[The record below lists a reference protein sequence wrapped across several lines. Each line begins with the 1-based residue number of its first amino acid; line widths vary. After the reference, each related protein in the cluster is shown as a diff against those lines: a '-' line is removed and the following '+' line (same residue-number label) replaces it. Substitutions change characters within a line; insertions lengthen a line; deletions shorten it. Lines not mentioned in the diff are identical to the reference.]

1 MNKKILIGILVI
13 FLIVI
18 SVAIIKFVSK
28 NDGSKQLELTY
39 DINAGIPFKWE
50 VEVEDESIVKYV
62 KNYVIEDENK
72 GGLVGGK
79 VSRNY
84 VFKGLKKGTTTIV
97 FKSLSTF
104 TICFSSFSTLPS
116 VKLTYLK
123 TIVVV
128 PFFKPLKT

>member
-1 MNKKILIGILVI
+1 MI

-97 FKSLSTF
+97 FKYVNFTDGRVEKEEKHIVKVDKDLNISL
-104 TICFSSFSTLPS
+104 
-116 VKLTYLK
+116 
-123 TIVVV
+123 VVV
-128 PFFKPLKT
+128 GNK

>member
-97 FKSLSTF
+97 FKYVNFTDGRVEKEEKHIVKVDKDLNISL
-104 TICFSSFSTLPS
+104 
-116 VKLTYLK
+116 
-123 TIVVV
+123 VVV
-128 PFFKPLKT
+128 GNK